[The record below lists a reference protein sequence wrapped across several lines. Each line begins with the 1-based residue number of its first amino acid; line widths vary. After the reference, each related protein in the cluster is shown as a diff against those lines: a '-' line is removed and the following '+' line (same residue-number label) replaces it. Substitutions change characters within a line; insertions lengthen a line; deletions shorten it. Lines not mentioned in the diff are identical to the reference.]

1 MTCGT
6 RGCSQMGYY
15 ADQYTAR
22 GKMYL
27 VTQGNEHGPYCGKF
41 LGFWFSKPIRIHT
54 CWFAK
59 LLLLLLCL
67 LTNVK
72 TEYS

>member
-41 LGFWFSKPIRIHT
+41 YDFWFSKPTCMHT
-54 CWFAK
+54 CWFAN
-59 LLLLLLCL
+59 LLLFL

-72 TEYS
+72 TEYV

>member
-27 VTQGNEHGPYCGKF
+27 VTQGNEHGPYCGKCSMIF
-41 LGFWFSKPIRIHT
+41 GLANQRVCISVGLVTFPY
-54 CWFAK
+54 
-59 LLLLLLCL
+59 
-67 LTNVK
+67 V
-72 TEYS
+72 Y

>member
-15 ADQYTAR
+15 ADQYNAR

-27 VTQGNEHGPYCGKF
+27 TTQVKEHGPFCGEFYQNNNNDNAK
-41 LGFWFSKPIRIHT
+41 KNKRIT
-54 CWFAK
+54 M
-59 LLLLLLCL
+59 
-67 LTNVK
+67 T
-72 TEYS
+72 